1 METSLIEMAV
11 DLVLSQSEQRL
22 MTGADI
28 ADLLKQTY
36 RALKEIQTVESG
48 EGKLEDLHAVE
59 KESSIGQEG
68 VSSIT
73 APAPVIDPSES
84 LKSIKQDTIV
94 CLECGKEFKQLAHT
108 HLNKKHGLSNSDYRK
123 KYGIPSEQPLLAKSG
138 TEKRKK
144 DAVEKETGKRLKEAR
159 EAKQAKK

>member
-28 ADLLKQTY
+28 ADLLKQSY

-48 EGKLEDLHAVE
+48 EGKLEDLHAVG
-59 KESSIGQEG
+59 KEGSIGQER
-68 VSSIT
+68 VLTVT
-73 APAPVIDPSES
+73 APAPAIDPSES

-94 CLECGKEFKQLAHT
+94 CLECGEEFKQLAHT
-108 HLNKKHGLSNSDYRK
+108 HLKKHGLSKSDYKK
-123 KYGIPSEQPLLAKSG
+123 KYGIPSKQPLLAKSG

-144 DAVEKETGKRLKEAR
+144 DAKEKKTGERLKMAR
-159 EAKQAKK
+159 EAKQAKQ